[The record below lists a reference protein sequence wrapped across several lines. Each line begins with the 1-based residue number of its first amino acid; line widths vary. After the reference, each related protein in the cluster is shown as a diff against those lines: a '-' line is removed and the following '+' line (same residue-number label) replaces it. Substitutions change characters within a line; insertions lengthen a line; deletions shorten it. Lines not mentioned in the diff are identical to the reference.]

1 MSLKSQKR
9 LAASLLGAG
18 LSRVWIDPEE
28 NDKVQ
33 SAITRAEI
41 QSLINEGK
49 IRVLPRKGVS
59 RGRWRARSSRRK
71 KAGSRKGGQKVGKA
85 DWVRRI
91 RAIRRRLRA
100 LRDRRQLAPGS
111 YKKLVGMAKGGTFR
125 SASHVDEY
133 VKARQLLRKR

>member
-1 MSLKSQKR
+1 MSLKNQKR

-33 SAITRAEI
+33 SAITRVEI
-41 QSLINEGK
+41 QTLIREGK
-49 IRVLPRKGVS
+49 IRVLQKKGVS
-59 RGRWRARSSRRK
+59 RGRWRARSPRRK
-71 KAGSRKGGQKVGKA
+71 KAGSRKGGQKVGKE

-91 RAIRRRLRA
+91 RAIRRHLRT
-100 LRDRRQLAPGS
+100 LRDRRQLAPDS
-111 YKKLVGMAKGGTFR
+111 YKTLLGMAKGGVFR
-125 SASHVDEY
+125 SKSHIDEY